1 MIYILE
7 FYDRDRDWEHRV
19 YFSKRI
25 SPQQALNVFN
35 RLEFKACKEGKLE
48 NPLNRFDNKDLLM
61 ENFNFRLSKHDFIMF
76 YKEELGDYLLEYL

>member
-1 MIYILE
+1 MYTLE
-7 FYDRDRDWEHRV
+7 VYDKIRNIERQ
-19 YFSKRI
+19 YNFSNPI

-76 YKEELGDYLLEYL
+76 YKEGLGDYLLEDL